1 MKIAL
6 LGENNNL
13 MTVFFWLLLLIFI
26 FITTKH
32 DVFQGTFYGRE
43 KKSQNEELRD
53 EGLFLYLMEEFNEE
67 E

>member
-1 MKIAL
+1 
-6 LGENNNL
+6 